1 MLAYDQ
7 PTAHPTAD
15 AKMAMQPERSRSP
28 QAAGF
33 NLVEMAAL
41 LWRRLAWIVAVAL
54 MCAVLALVIGKSL
67 TPKYTAT
74 TQLYVDPRELQL
86 VDRELA
92 PRTQDATSVSM
103 IAESQARLVTSNSVL
118 FRVIDSAKLETDPEF
133 GGGQAGGLFSSLMG
147 FFSSGAKSGAASSA
161 RLAALEALY
170 RHITVKR
177 SDRTFIVDVDVW
189 SYDPAKAAM
198 LANAVAAAYLAQAI
212 EVQSSSARRAT
223 TELSGRLKELEQRL
237 RASENRVAAYKAEN
251 NFVGTQDTLV
261 SDQQLS
267 EVNGRLGSARAA
279 TLDAQARYDQIT
291 AGIAASA
298 DGGAT
303 SEALRSPTLASL
315 RGQYAEARRRQAEL
329 ANDFGSRHPAI
340 RSIETQV
347 ADLKKNINEEVTRFA
362 QSARN
367 DLTRARE
374 YENSLVRAL
383 DALKRQ
389 SVDMSQASV
398 RLRELE
404 RDVEA
409 NRAVY
414 QSFLKRSRETEEQE
428 TLTTSNARIVG
439 EANVPRTRSF
449 PPSMLSLMMLGFIF
463 GALASAA
470 LIVLVDQL
478 KSKPAMT
485 PTPAPVRER
494 ETVVVAPVAPVAAAP
509 VAEPA
514 AKPAVAAPPAAVAPV
529 VGEPAVVQVETP
541 APVVAPEQS
550 DVQEQPYIQQP
561 YIQQPWVPAP
571 ELQPAAPKPVLA
583 LMDKPLITRL
593 GEADAYRRNADTPRH
608 GVIDANRMGW
618 PTLRIGGSPGPFAEA
633 MREIRVAAA
642 RRSSSHQA
650 PVLALIAQ
658 GRTEDRSIAAL
669 NVALAAAHDGIDVLL
684 IDADFSHGELSRRLK
699 ALGVQGAPGDVQ
711 VSASG
716 LCAPVETINRVT
728 LLPISRQA
736 DPAIM
741 SEAVRMIVEDA
752 RASDECGLIILD
764 GPAAPFAA
772 WDRSLLDVTDGLL
785 AVLPASLDINQA
797 MENLLAALN
806 GAERKL
812 LGVVLNELDGAHEV
826 QEREYA

>member
-7 PTAHPTAD
+7 PTAQSTAQFTAD
-15 AKMAMQPERSRSP
+15 VKMALQPERAPR
-28 QAAGF
+28 AVGF
-33 NLVEMAAL
+33 NLLEMAAL
-41 LWRRLAWIVAVAL
+41 LWRRLAWIAAAAL
-54 MCAVLALVIGKSL
+54 LCTVLALVIGKSL

-103 IAESQARLVTSNSVL
+103 IAESQARLLTSNSVL

-147 FFSSGAKSGAASSA
+147 FFSSGAKPGAANSA

-237 RASENRVAAYKAEN
+237 RTSENRVAAYKAEN

-291 AGIAASA
+291 AGIAATA

-329 ANDFGSRHPAI
+329 ANEFGSRHPAI
-340 RSIETQV
+340 RSIDTQV

-362 QSARN
+362 QSAKN

-374 YENSLVRAL
+374 YENSLVRSL

-449 PPSMLSLMMLGFIF
+449 PPGMPSLMMLGFIF

-470 LIVLVDQL
+470 LIVLADRL
-478 KSKPAMT
+478 KAKPVM
-485 PTPAPVRER
+485 TPAPAKGREPA
-494 ETVVVAPVAPVAAAP
+494 VAPVAPAPVAPMAAATVPVAEPPVAKSPVVTPPAAAAP
-509 VAEPA
+509 VAAE
-514 AKPAVAAPPAAVAPV
+514 PV
-529 VGEPAVVQVETP
+529 VTPVVTP
-541 APVVAPEQS
+541 APAVAPEQ
-550 DVQEQPYIQQP
+550 
-561 YIQQPWVPAP
+561 PWVSAP
-571 ELQPAAPKPVLA
+571 DLQPAAPKPVLA
-583 LMDKPLITRL
+583 LMDKPLITQL
-593 GEADAYRRNADTPRH
+593 GYADVYRRNADTPRH
-608 GVIDANRMGW
+608 DAIDINRVGW

-642 RRSSSHQA
+642 RRSSSHHA
-650 PVLALIAQ
+650 PVLALVGQ
-658 GRTEDRSIAAL
+658 GRTEDRSIVAL
-669 NVALAAAHDGIDVLL
+669 NVALAAALDGIDVLL
-684 IDADFSHGELSRRLK
+684 IDADFSHGGLSRRLG
-699 ALGVQGAPGDVQ
+699 ALGVQAAPGDVQ

-716 LCAPVETINRVT
+716 LCPPIETINRVT

-736 DPAIM
+736 DAAIM

-772 WDRSLLDVTDGLL
+772 WDRTLLDVTDGLL

-797 MENLLAALN
+797 MEGLLAALN

-812 LGVVLNELDGAHEV
+812 LGVVLNELDGANEV